1 MLGMNSLI
9 NGLRAFGLGA
19 FGLGAFGLGTACL
32 GGTPARAA
40 DASGMQFGAAIP
52 MTGRIAFVGENLLK
66 GAEVA
71 LANINGAGGVLGGD
85 ARLAVEDTKG
95 DAQSATVAV
104 TTLIGVDHVN
114 ALLGPTSAT
123 VMSVIDRVQESGTPA
138 VFIGSTAALD
148 NTVKGKTS
156 WRLSHSDSDFGPA
169 MALLAIRIGY
179 TSCAVA
185 VDSLE
190 GAQSLKVTIVPA
202 FEKLGGTITRTLEL
216 APDQA
221 SYRSELLDLFADPL
235 PQCVFF
241 EMSPDSA
248 AQFWQNASEFGELD
262 KVAFVGSDFAISGDA
277 LKAMKPVADRVTM
290 IALASAPIGPG
301 RDAFKAAYTAKYPD
315 EKEPALYSDFMWD
328 AVNVLALAAEKA
340 GKLDTAAISAT
351 VKAIANPPGKV
362 CHSFA
367 ECKPLVDAGDDV
379 NFEGAAGTND
389 VDETGNAHTGYG
401 IFDVGTTVEPAGE
414 LTEADVNAALASLRN

>member
-1 MLGMNSLI
+1 MNLRVE
-9 NGLRAFGLGA
+9 GLRALR
-19 FGLGAFGLGTACL
+19 L
-32 GGTPARAA
+32 GGLAA
-40 DASGMQFGAAIP
+40 VAACFAGPSAMAANASGMQFGAAIP

-66 GAEVA
+66 GAQVA
-71 LANINGAGGVLGGD
+71 LAGINGAGGVLGAD
-85 ARLAVEDTKG
+85 ARLTVEDTKG
-95 DAQSATVAV
+95 DAQSATVAI

-148 NTVKGKTS
+148 RTVKGRSS

-169 MALLAIRIGY
+169 MALLAIRNGY
-179 TSCAVA
+179 KTCAVA

-202 FEKLGGTITRTLEL
+202 FKALGGSISRTLEL

-221 SYRSELLDLFADPL
+221 SYRSELLDLFADPM

-248 AQFWQNASEFGELD
+248 AQFWQNAGEFPALD
-262 KVAFVGSDFAISGDA
+262 KVAFLGSDFAISGDA
-277 LKAMKPVADRVTM
+277 LKAMKPVADRVKM

-301 RDAFKAAYTAKYPD
+301 RDAFKTAYAATYP
-315 EKEPALYSDFMWD
+315 EETEPALYSDFMWD
-328 AVNVLALAAEKA
+328 AVNVLALAAQKA
-340 GKLDTAAISAT
+340 GSLDAAAISGQ
-351 VKAIANPPGKV
+351 VDAIANPPGRA

-367 ECKPLVDAGDDV
+367 ECKPLVEAGEDV

-401 IFDVGTTVEPAGE
+401 IFDVGRTVEPAGV
-414 LTEADVNAALASLRN
+414 LTAADVNGALASLRD